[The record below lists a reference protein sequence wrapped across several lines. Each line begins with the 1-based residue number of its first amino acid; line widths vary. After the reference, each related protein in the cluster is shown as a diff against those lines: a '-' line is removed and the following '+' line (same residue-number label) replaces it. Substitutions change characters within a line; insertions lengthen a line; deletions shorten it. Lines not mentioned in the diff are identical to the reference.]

1 MGCGSSVPANEPSKS
16 KKDVPAD
23 PTRENEASKSDNK
36 PAADKAVVDKSG
48 DKKQAAADGKG
59 EALAIANFAAPE
71 LDLSPFDVFSEL
83 DKDNGGTLSVEEF
96 RSGLLAKNAK
106 ADDVEALFKEC
117 DTSKDG
123 QLTMI
128 EFSKGYKKY
137 KKTVKD
143 SPPKPNA
150 DTAALPKADKNFIGP
165 LWCEQMDMS
174 PFTVFSEIDKDDGG
188 TLSLEEFKKGLTE
201 KCSWYK
207 VMNDDEVEAFFK
219 QMDTS
224 KDGNLSMLEFSKGY
238 KKFKGMV

>member
-1 MGCGSSVPANEPSKS
+1 MGCGSSVPA
-16 KKDVPAD
+16 
-23 PTRENEASKSDNK
+23 NEASKSDNK

-150 DTAALPKADKNFIGP
+150 DTAAPLPKADKNFIGP